1 MKKEVMKRP
10 YISPSAKTVAY
21 CPFHFCQKSNAETE
35 WHTGTDGKPD
45 DTPVGPQQPDPN
57 SDDSR
62 YMRRGMWDE
71 ME

>member
-10 YISPSAKTVAY
+10 YITPSAKTVEY
-21 CPFHFCQKSNAETE
+21 RPLHFFAVSNGTE
-35 WHTGTDGKPD
+35 WHMGEDGQPTDNPI
-45 DTPVGPQQPDPN
+45 GPSQPDPN